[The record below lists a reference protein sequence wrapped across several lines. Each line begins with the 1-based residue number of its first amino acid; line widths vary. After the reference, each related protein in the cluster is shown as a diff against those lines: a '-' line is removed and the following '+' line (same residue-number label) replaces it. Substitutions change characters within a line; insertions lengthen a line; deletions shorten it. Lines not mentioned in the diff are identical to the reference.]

1 MLYRRSASR
10 ARKRIT
16 APVAAILSVIIA
28 VTVAAT
34 CVACNTRD
42 HVLTG
47 TAFGSY
53 YSIEYTGEDRDEH
66 LKTLISE
73 LNDDFDVT
81 GSGDIATI
89 NAASANTPVPVSDL
103 TFKALS
109 LAFGIAADSDSAFD
123 PTVYPL
129 TELWGFA
136 PEDYTGT
143 ATSVPSDEQ
152 ISLTL
157 ESVGTDLFV
166 LNEADKTVTKLKDGA
181 ELDVGG
187 IGKGFA
193 ADEVFELLGED
204 LLVADFGA
212 TFRVTAP
219 VKISI
224 QNPRG
229 SNLVAEATV
238 SYSSVATSGDYQR
251 FYVVDGVRYN
261 HIMGRDGYPAG
272 HFSEDPVISATVT
285 SPSAALSD
293 ALSTAAMV
301 LGNSDEL
308 SRLLEKYDASCV
320 LFTETERFTVGNTP
334 FEFIPQK

>member
-10 ARKRIT
+10 TYKGVILIAF
-16 APVAAILSVIIA
+16 AVILSILIPIFSA
-28 VTVAAT
+28 S
-34 CVACNTRD
+34 CNART
-42 HVLTG
+42 HTLTG
-47 TAFGSY
+47 NAFGSY
-53 YSIEYTGEDRDEH
+53 YSVEYMGDNRDDE
-66 LKTLISE
+66 LRELISALDE
-73 LNDDFDVT
+73 AFAVN
-81 GSGDIATI
+81 GSGDIASI
-89 NAASANTPVPVSDL
+89 NASPVGKSVKVNSYTFRAL
-103 TFKALS
+103 T
-109 LAFGIAADSDSAFD
+109 LAFEIACASDEAFT
-123 PTVYPL
+123 PAAYPL
-129 TELWGFA
+129 TELWAFA
-136 PEDYTGT
+136 PDNYIG
-143 ATSVPSDEQ
+143 AANSIPSE
-152 ISLTL
+152 
-157 ESVGTDLFV
+157 ESVGRTLKTVGTEHFALGD
-166 LNEADKTVTKLKDGA
+166 EQTVTKLTDGA
-181 ELDVGG
+181 GLDLGG

-193 ADEVFELLGED
+193 ADEVSELLGED

-320 LFTETERFTVGNTP
+320 LFTETERFTVGNAP
-334 FEFIPQK
+334 FEFILQK

>member
-1 MLYRRSASR
+1 MLYRRTTPR
-10 ARKRIT
+10 TRKRIT

-53 YSIEYTGEDRDEH
+53 YSIEYTGEDRDEQ

-81 GSGDIATI
+81 GSGDIAAI
-89 NAASANTPVPVSDL
+89 NATSANTPVPVSDL

-193 ADEVFELLGED
+193 ADTVKEVLGD
-204 LLVADFGA
+204 DATAIDFGA
-212 TFRVTAP
+212 TLYLTDEAKVY
-219 VKISI
+219 I
-224 QNPRG
+224 QNPK
-229 SNLVAEATV
+229 SNDFVASATI
-238 SYSSVATSGDYQR
+238 SDLSVATSGDYQR
-251 FYVVDGVRYN
+251 YYFFDGVRY
-261 HIMGRDGYPAG
+261 HHVIGRDGYPAG
-272 HFSEDPVISATVT
+272 IFDGDPVVSATIT
-285 SPSAALSD
+285 SPSAAVSD

-301 LGNSDEL
+301 LGNTDTL
-308 SRLLEKYDASCV
+308 KALLDKYDAAAV
-320 LFTETERFTVGNTP
+320 LITESGRYVVGDSP
-334 FEFIPQK
+334 FVFE